1 MKGVHFLSEIF
12 YKRVRVHGPLGKA
25 STQLTAPGVCAKEW
39 AFTPHIRFLR
49 HRSLIMANDNFSH
62 LSVSTRI
69 LWWRTVCLKNMYTTM
84 ATCRLNP
91 GSIAGGIWHWEM
103 MAEQSLGLKL
113 LQVREQWNFYQEK
126 FDNPLLWLQNTMP
139 YLVVIVIKTFL
150 EKHYGTILAK
160 ICFIKKFKKT
170 LKVWNFSRPVTKIN
184 NYKEI

>member
-1 MKGVHFLSEIF
+1 
-12 YKRVRVHGPLGKA
+12 
-25 STQLTAPGVCAKEW
+25 
-39 AFTPHIRFLR
+39 
-49 HRSLIMANDNFSH
+49 MANDTFSH

-69 LWWRTVCLKNMYTTM
+69 LWWRTVCLKNIYTTM
-84 ATCRLNP
+84 ATCHLNP
-91 GSIAGGIWHWEM
+91 GSIPGGIWHWET

-170 LKVWNFSRPVTKIN
+170 LKVWNFSRPVTKSIITKKFRA
-184 NYKEI
+184 YVKEWRNVMRPRQKILGICKCFVEEP